1 MKVTVVK
8 IGGNIVDNPA
18 ALELF
23 LKNFQRL
30 EGPKVLIHGGGAI
43 ASQLSKKLGLEVK
56 MHNGRRITD
65 LETLKLVTM
74 VYAGLINKQIVAALQ
89 SLGCNALGLCGA
101 DGDTFPAKMR
111 QSADI
116 DWGYVGDVNP
126 D

>member
-23 LKNFQRL
+23 LKNFQKL

-74 VYAGLINKQIVAALQ
+74 VYAALSTSRLLQLCRVWAAMPLGSAVQMAIPFLPRCARVQI
-89 SLGCNALGLCGA
+89 
-101 DGDTFPAKMR
+101 
-111 QSADI
+111 
-116 DWGYVGDVNP
+116 
-126 D
+126 

>member
-23 LKNFQRL
+23 LKNFQKL

-56 MHNGRRITD
+56 MHTGRQYIKNGLFVRATFFSDTVQPIS
-65 LETLKLVTM
+65 
-74 VYAGLINKQIVAALQ
+74 IQI
-89 SLGCNALGLCGA
+89 
-101 DGDTFPAKMR
+101 TFP
-111 QSADI
+111 
-116 DWGYVGDVNP
+116 
-126 D
+126 